1 MAAGDAFSK
10 WPRPARNPTGPGEE
24 KHEGP
29 PARNRRVS
37 APAFAFD
44 SKDSMGC
51 WLMSNACGL
60 DGDLVRSDASSGQD
74 GAAIIDWRHTA
85 I

>member
-1 MAAGDAFSK
+1 
-10 WPRPARNPTGPGEE
+10 
-24 KHEGP
+24 
-29 PARNRRVS
+29 
-37 APAFAFD
+37 
-44 SKDSMGC
+44 MGC